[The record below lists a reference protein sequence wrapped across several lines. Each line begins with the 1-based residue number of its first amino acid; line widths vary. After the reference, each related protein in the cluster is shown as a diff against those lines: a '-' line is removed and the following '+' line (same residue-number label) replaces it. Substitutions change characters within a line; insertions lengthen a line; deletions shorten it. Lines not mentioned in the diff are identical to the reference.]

1 MLGLT
6 FCNGSFRRSWKTIS
20 FLPEVQ
26 NWIRWILALVICESY
41 HDCLN
46 QHFFYLSSPEK
57 SKRKCKVFWLTC
69 IKDIR
74 MQKQNRIKLRLN
86 HQEKLKNLFSEMLSQ
101 DMERVDNMDMMPQG
115 VLTFRLF
122 DLFNLLWLSVD
133 HSKYCVG
140 ARDSLIAHFL
150 LHKKVNPT

>member
-1 MLGLT
+1 MNYYKNATVNILQRLWTFLT
-6 FCNGSFRRSWKTIS
+6 FMKNHLMMRFF
-20 FLPEVQ
+20 FLPEVK
-26 NWIRWILALVICESY
+26 NWIRWILDLVICESY

-86 HQEKLKNLFSEMLSQ
+86 HQEKPKNLFSEMLSQ

-115 VLTFRLF
+115 VLTFQLF
-122 DLFNLLWLSVD
+122 ELFNSLWLLVD
-133 HSKYCVG
+133 Q
-140 ARDSLIAHFL
+140 
-150 LHKKVNPT
+150 